1 MLSESKNALGYDI
14 AWDNVLTSIAH
25 ILRYSVV
32 LTTTKG
38 LGSVLSARPCPI
50 SKTDF
55 VPQ

>member
-14 AWDNVLTSIAH
+14 AWDNVLTSIAY
-25 ILRYSVV
+25 ILRDSVV
-32 LTTTKG
+32 LTTAKG
-38 LGSVLSARPCPI
+38 LGSVLFARPCPI